1 MSQFE
6 TLKEDEDFV
15 DVTLSCYGQSIKAH
29 KVVLS
34 ACSPYLKSI
43 FKEHPCKHPV
53 IILDNLS
60 YKNLEAVIQF
70 VYTGQVYVEQTDL
83 PSFLKAAEALQI
95 RGLSNLTNST
105 ENFIEVIILCHIDF
119 AI

>member
-1 MSQFE
+1 MEESDNQKFCLKWNNFQNNFMSQFE

-43 FKEHPCKHPV
+43 FKVRDLTESDANSGCGCSLLMYYYSLFTFRNIHA
-53 IILDNLS
+53 S
-60 YKNLEAVIQF
+60 IQ
-70 VYTGQVYVEQTDL
+70 
-83 PSFLKAAEALQI
+83 
-95 RGLSNLTNST
+95 
-105 ENFIEVIILCHIDF
+105 
-119 AI
+119 

>member
-1 MSQFE
+1 M
-6 TLKEDEDFV
+6 
-15 DVTLSCYGQSIKAH
+15 
-29 KVVLS
+29 
-34 ACSPYLKSI
+34 
-43 FKEHPCKHPV
+43 
-53 IILDNLS
+53 
-60 YKNLEAVIQF
+60 IQF